1 MATFYI
7 AGIVPEQEGGY
18 SVYFPDVP
26 NVAAGGETIEEA
38 ITNAA
43 DALYLA
49 MQDIAERKAAIPIPS
64 PLPEIKKQVQAEREL
79 DGLPCP
85 AETLYQYIEAPDT
98 DTTPVRVSIS
108 LPKNALAA
116 LDRKAENAGT
126 TRSGYIA
133 RFALS

>member
-7 AGIVPEQEGGY
+7 AGIVPEQEGNY

-26 NVAAGGETIEEA
+26 NVAAGGETVEEA

-49 MQDIAERKAAIPIPS
+49 LKDIVERKAAIPVPS
-64 PLPEIKKQVQAEREL
+64 PLPEIKKQVKAEREL

-85 AETLYQYIEAPDT
+85 EETLYQYIEAPDT

-116 LDRKAENAGT
+116 LDRKAASAGT

-133 RFALS
+133 RIALA

>member
-26 NVAAGGETIEEA
+26 NVAAGGRTVEEA

-43 DALYLA
+43 DGLYLA
-49 MQDIAERKAAIPIPS
+49 MKDIAERKAAVPIPS
-64 PLPEIKKQVQAEREL
+64 SLAETQKRVRAEREL
-79 DGLPCP
+79 DGLPYP
-85 AETLYQYIEAPDT
+85 EETLYQYIEAPDT
-98 DTTPVRVSIS
+98 DTTPIRVSIS

-116 LDRKAENAGT
+116 LDRKAKSAGM

-133 RFALS
+133 RMALA